1 MRLNQLNIKPVNQY
15 LENRSTLINSYSSL
29 NSAAKHIGCT
39 IGHITKCISE
49 KRLVQNK
56 WWFEFSKNE
65 IQI

>member
-56 WWFEFSKNE
+56 
-65 IQI
+65 